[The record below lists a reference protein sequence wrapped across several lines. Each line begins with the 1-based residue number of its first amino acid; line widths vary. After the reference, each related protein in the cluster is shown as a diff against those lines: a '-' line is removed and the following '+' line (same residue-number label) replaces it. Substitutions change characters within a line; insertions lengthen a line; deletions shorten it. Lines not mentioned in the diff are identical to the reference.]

1 MLSQILDRLGIPH
14 GPGTRLAIDPPAAA
28 PSGAPAAHDAIEVA
42 SPTTGRVIARVAPD
56 SSEQLD
62 AAIARAQRAFLA
74 WRAVPA
80 PERGQVVRAVA
91 EAFRAHRDTLGQL
104 VSLEVGK
111 IRSEGVG
118 EIQEIIDIA
127 DLAVGLSRQLPGKV
141 FPSERPAHRL
151 YEQWLPLGPVG
162 VITAFNFPAAV
173 WGWNAMLAAVCGDT
187 VLWKPSPL
195 APLTAIACHHLADS
209 AAAAAGHP
217 GVFHLIVGSDDAV
230 ARPMAADP
238 RLPLVS
244 ATGSVRMGRSVGQTV
259 AARLGRA
266 LLELGGN
273 NACIVHHDADP
284 DLALRAVLFG
294 AVGTAG
300 QRCTTT
306 RRLLLHS
313 RIAEPFLARLTAEYR
328 RIIDTPGRIGDPL
341 AEATLVGPLINR
353 RAVDSFLAAV
363 ASAQRQGGRVLA
375 GGRIAEGPAALLG
388 GHFVQP
394 TLIAAPP
401 SPAPP
406 SPPTHAATPR
416 THATADLLPIA
427 CDETFAPILY
437 AFTYDTDE
445 QALELHNSVPQGL
458 ASAVFT
464 DSLRFAERFLAP
476 DGSGSDCGLAYVNM
490 GTSGAEIGGA
500 FGGEKDT
507 GGGRESGSDAW
518 KHYMRRQTC
527 GVNASGQ
534 FRLAQGVRF
543 GS

>member
-1 MLSQILDRLGIPH
+1 MLAQTLDRLGVPH
-14 GPGTRLAIDPPAAA
+14 GPGTRLALEPFPTTAPPH
-28 PSGAPAAHDAIEVA
+28 GAIEVA
-42 SPTTGRVIARVAPD
+42 SPTTGRVVARLTPD
-56 SSEQLD
+56 SPDQLD
-62 AAIARAQRAFLA
+62 AAIARAQRAFQT

-80 PERGQVVRAVA
+80 PERGQLVRAVA
-91 EAFRAHRDTLGQL
+91 QTFRDHRDTLGRL

-111 IRSEGVG
+111 VLSEGVG

-127 DLAVGLSRQLPGKV
+127 DLALGLSRQLPGKV

-151 YEQWLPLGPVG
+151 FEQWLPLGPVG

-195 APLTAIACHHLADS
+195 APLTAVACHHLAAS
-209 AAAAAGHP
+209 AASAAGHP
-217 GVFHLIVGSDDAV
+217 DVFHLIVGSDDAI

-244 ATGSVRMGRSVGQTV
+244 ATGSVRMGRAVGQAV

-273 NACIVHHDADP
+273 NAAIVHHDADQ

-306 RRLLLHS
+306 RRLLIHS
-313 RIAEPFLARLTAEYR
+313 RIAEPFLTRLTAEYR
-328 RIIDTPGRIGDPL
+328 RIIDTPGLIGDPL
-341 AEATLVGPLINR
+341 AEGTLVGPLINR
-353 RAVDSFLAAV
+353 RAVEQFLTAV
-363 ASAQRQGGRVLA
+363 ATAQAQGGRVLA
-375 GGRIAEGPAALLG
+375 GGRVAEGPAMRLG

-394 TLIAAPP
+394 TLIAAP
-401 SPAPP
+401 AGPP
-406 SPPTHAATPR
+406 HDHSTAAR
-416 THATADLLPIA
+416 LPIA
-427 CDETFAPILY
+427 LDETFAPILY
-437 AFTYDTDE
+437 AFTYDTED
-445 QALELHNSVPQGL
+445 QALALHNSVPQGL

-464 DSLRFAERFLAP
+464 DSLRMAERFLAP

-543 GS
+543 GN